1 MKKMMLINDIVW
13 IITAICC
20 VFFEHPVI
28 TGIVVVTT
36 IIYAIDLCI
45 KFKHSTT
52 VKEFLKNYWLDIL
65 FLIPVCKLFRGFRII
80 KVGRMLRAMDALND
94 LTELVFRFYN
104 AICKVKDSFVQD

>member
-1 MKKMMLINDIVW
+1 MIINDIVW

-80 KVGRMLRAMDALND
+80 KVGRILRTMDALND
-94 LTELVFRFYN
+94 LSELAFRVIGFYRKTK
-104 AICKVKDSFVQD
+104 IK